1 MTERYGAVRER
12 LAALE
17 HEQWS
22 GWMMWLFKRSA
33 LHADGS
39 VTIPPD
45 LVARWKRQ
53 MLTDYAAL
61 SEDEQ
66 RSDLAEADKVL
77 ALLEEMGGMTMT
89 PEERDEGGRALAAVI
104 IGPNVPW
111 AVLSEAVK
119 ERYMRAYEAAVA
131 TRERQGMARYL
142 APMGL
147 APDDLGTVRG
157 AARMAA
163 AALREQG
170 ERSDDA

>member
-1 MTERYGAVRER
+1 MLTYYVPVDGRLGNVCQHCGSPWTAHGLLDSVCPGQGRTVMLDRTTLRER

-33 LHADGS
+33 LNADGS

-66 RSDLAEADKVL
+66 RSDLVEADKVL
-77 ALLEEMGGMTMT
+77 AVLGEMS
-89 PEERDEGGRALAAVI
+89 R
-104 IGPNVPW
+104 
-111 AVLSEAVK
+111 
-119 ERYMRAYEAAVA
+119 
-131 TRERQGMARYL
+131 
-142 APMGL
+142 
-147 APDDLGTVRG
+147 
-157 AARMAA
+157 
-163 AALREQG
+163 
-170 ERSDDA
+170 